1 MKISTLLLY
10 LGTALILMLPAH
22 ARTWTSADGSKS
34 FEAEYIRHNEETV
47 TIMRGLKMV
56 SFKLSLLSE
65 ADREWLRQKE
75 VQKTQPA
82 EAPEASKDQLG
93 KFGNSISRKL
103 VMFSGKRYSR
113 YKLES
118 APDYYLL
125 YFSASW

>member
-10 LGTALILMLPAH
+10 LGTALIVMLPAH

-34 FEAEYIRHNEETV
+34 FEAECIRHNEETV

-65 ADREWLRQKE
+65 ADREWLTQKE
-75 VQKTQPA
+75 AKKAKPIEVG
-82 EAPEASKDQLG
+82 EASKDQLG

-103 VMFSGKRYSR
+103 VIFSGKKYSR
-113 YKLES
+113 HKLET